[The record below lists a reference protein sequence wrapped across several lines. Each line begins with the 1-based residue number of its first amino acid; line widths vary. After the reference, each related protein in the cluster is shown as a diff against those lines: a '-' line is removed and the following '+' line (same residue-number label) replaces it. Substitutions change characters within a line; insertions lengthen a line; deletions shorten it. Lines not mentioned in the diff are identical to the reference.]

1 MSNRDIKA
9 IIILLATQG
18 LINIGSIPDPIR
30 GEPVFEP
37 EKARIFLDLL
47 EVLQEKTRGNL
58 THEEAI
64 FLEKTIENFHG
75 VMRLRAGDGE
85 SE

>member
-18 LINIGSIPDPIR
+18 LINIGSVPDPVR

-58 THEEAI
+58 TPEEDAFLEEAI
-64 FLEKTIENFHG
+64 ENFRS
-75 VMRLRAGDGE
+75 VMRLRVGDGE

>member
-18 LINIGSIPDPIR
+18 LINIGSVPDPIR
-30 GEPVFEP
+30 GEPIFEP

-47 EVLQEKTRGNL
+47 EVLREKTRGNL
-58 THEEAI
+58 TPEEAT
-64 FLEKTIENFHG
+64 FMAETIENFQG

>member
-18 LINIGSIPDPIR
+18 LINIGSVPDPVR

-58 THEEAI
+58 TPEEDA
-64 FLEKTIENFHG
+64 FMAEAIENFRS
-75 VMRLRAGDGE
+75 VMKLRVGDGE